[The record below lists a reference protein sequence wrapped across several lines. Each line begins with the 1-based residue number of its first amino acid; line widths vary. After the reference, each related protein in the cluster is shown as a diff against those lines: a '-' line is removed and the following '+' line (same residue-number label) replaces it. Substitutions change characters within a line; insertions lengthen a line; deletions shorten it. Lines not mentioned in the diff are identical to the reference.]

1 VSRTRC
7 GVQRRCAEPGPTPH
21 RSLADTGPRLCSA
34 PPKWRCAA
42 SGARAVSR
50 AHISLHAVIAS
61 AAKQSRISPRRRSG
75 LLRRCAPRNDGRAE
89 TASVSQLASPC
100 RHTFAFSRRISPELC
115 FNVPHLFR
123 KRVQGRPGAGWHPWS
138 VRKGMH
144 TGWTTGQPRFGLP
157 CAVVLTASFVLSPG
171 SDALLPPSSHG
182 WLKSAPGRAA
192 HLTARLDAQTPGAR
206 TTRLLR
212 PRTVSP
218 DLRKLAC
225 ARLRCQ

>member
-157 CAVVLTASFVLSPG
+157 CAVVLTASFVLLCPENLPECANGRFSQNRPLLDLSPFVLKGLEPVGERGTDPVVFLNPNSCMGFEPGPSKEG
-171 SDALLPPSSHG
+171 SG
-182 WLKSAPGRAA
+182 
-192 HLTARLDAQTPGAR
+192 
-206 TTRLLR
+206 
-212 PRTVSP
+212 
-218 DLRKLAC
+218 
-225 ARLRCQ
+225 